1 LYGLPVDGLK
11 AELQQRL
18 RETLDN
24 TAAATHTTKSAK
36 EGTMNTN
43 DNIETANNAALL
55 TEASTHARKTT
66 NPEET
71 DENADKNAKENG
83 DDNSENS
90 DDTSSSSSSKKKSS
104 SSSDTESSTSDNAV
118 STTNFPI

>member
-1 LYGLPVDGLK
+1 LCGLPVDGLK

-18 RETLDN
+18 QETLDN
-24 TAAATHTTKSAK
+24 TAAATHTTNTAK

-55 TEASTHARKTT
+55 TEASTHAKKPT
-66 NPEET
+66 NTEET
-71 DENADKNAKENG
+71 DENADNAKDNG
-83 DDNSENS
+83 DDSSENS
-90 DDTSSSSSSKKKSS
+90 NGTSSSSSSKKISS
-104 SSSDTESSTSDNAV
+104 SSSNTESTTSDNAV

>member
-1 LYGLPVDGLK
+1 
-11 AELQQRL
+11 
-18 RETLDN
+18 
-24 TAAATHTTKSAK
+24 
-36 EGTMNTN
+36 MNTN

-66 NPEET
+66 NTEET

-90 DDTSSSSSSKKKSS
+90 DDTSSSSSSKKNRLLQATLSRLP
-104 SSSDTESSTSDNAV
+104 V
-118 STTNFPI
+118 IMR

>member
-1 LYGLPVDGLK
+1 MYGLPVDGLK

-36 EGTMNTN
+36 EGTINTN

-55 TEASTHARKTT
+55 TEASTHATKTT
-66 NPEET
+66 NTEET
-71 DENADKNAKENG
+71 DENADNAKENG
-83 DDNSENS
+83 DDSSENS
-90 DDTSSSSSSKKKSS
+90 DDTSRSSSSKKNRLLQATLSRLP
-104 SSSDTESSTSDNAV
+104 V
-118 STTNFPI
+118 IMR

>member
-1 LYGLPVDGLK
+1 MASKLNYSNVYGRPLTTPP
-11 AELQQRL
+11 QQR
-18 RETLDN
+18 
-24 TAAATHTTKSAK
+24 TTKSAK
-36 EGTMNTN
+36 EGTINTN

-66 NPEET
+66 NTEET

-90 DDTSSSSSSKKKSS
+90 DDTSSSSSSKKKI
-104 SSSDTESSTSDNAV
+104 V
-118 STTNFPI
+118 FFKRH